1 MPEKVK
7 AVLLVAVTVPVLV
20 KLKLL
25 PEKFSVDPEAVKVP
39 ELEITGAV
47 PVALNVLDV
56 CVNVPALLSVEG
68 LPLKFSVALVIVI
81 VPPLLLV
88 ITELAAAA
96 IEVPELAV
104 IVPVFDRLV

>member
-1 MPEKVK
+1 MN

-25 PEKFSVDPEAVKVP
+25 PEKVSVDPDAVKVP

-47 PVALNVLDV
+47 PAALNVLEV

-68 LPLKFSVALVIVI
+68 LPFKFSVALVMAI
-81 VPPLLLV
+81 VPPLLFV
-88 ITELAAAA
+88 ITELAAVD

-104 IVPVFDRLV
+104 IVPEFERLV